1 MDAAHVMSSGVLLAS
16 ATVTESKSEPCA
28 LSPLVVVVV
37 VVVVVIVVV
46 VVVVVVEVVA
56 VAATVV
62 LFPVPCA

>member
-37 VVVVVIVVV
+37 VVVVVVIVVV
-46 VVVVVVEVVA
+46 VVVVVVEVVKR
-56 VAATVV
+56 
-62 LFPVPCA
+62 